1 MKIAVVNL
9 TGGGLSGG
17 YLKYLQELLPLLR
30 REPEVSKLQVF
41 WPAGAQSRLGA
52 GLSNQDGLTC
62 QDTRR
67 GRAILRQRIRQLAPD
82 VVFFP
87 SYRWLDLGGCPTV
100 SMIRNM
106 EPLVRPI
113 AGNRVADMAKNLG
126 RAYAAWNACRH
137 ATRVIAVSNYVR
149 DFLIRAWYIPGERL
163 GVVYHGVAPPQEGAS
178 LPTPAG
184 LDGFSREPFLFTAGS
199 IRPARGLEDLVDA
212 LGTLSSAQGLRLP
225 LVVAGDLN
233 ADAAFPYYNKIVA
246 RARRRGVVDQIH
258 WAGQLDPEG
267 MSWCYAHCQALVM
280 TSRVE
285 ACPNVALE
293 AMSHGCLSI
302 AAANPPLPEFFEDAA
317 YYYRPGDGD
326 SLATVLMAAS
336 QLPAAPREERRRRA
350 RERAQRFTWEKTSA
364 GTLREMKLA
373 WQRIT

>member
-17 YLKYLQELLPLLR
+17 YLKYLRELLPLLR
-30 REPEVSKLQVF
+30 RDSGVSRLQVF
-41 WPAGAQSRLGA
+41 LPSGAQSLLGGRLPER
-52 GLSNQDGLTC
+52 DGFTC
-62 QDTRR
+62 QDTRK
-67 GRAILRQRIRQLAPD
+67 GRSLLRHRIRQLSPD

-87 SYRWLDLGGCPTV
+87 SYRWLDLGGYPTV

-126 RAYAAWNACRH
+126 RAYASWYACRH

-149 DFLIRAWYIPGERL
+149 DFLVRAWHIPGERI
-163 GVVYHGVAPPQEGAS
+163 GVVYHGVVPPQEGAS
-178 LPTPAG
+178 LPTPDSLTG
-184 LDGFSREPFLFTAGS
+184 LGREPFLFTAGS

-225 LVVAGDLN
+225 LVVAGELN
-233 ADAAFPYYNKIVA
+233 AAALPYHHKIIA
-246 RARRRGVVDQIH
+246 RARRRGVAGQIH
-258 WAGQLDPEG
+258 WAGQLGPEG
-267 MSWCYAHCQALVM
+267 MFWCYAHCQALVM

-302 AAANPPLPEFFEDAA
+302 AAANPPLPEFFKDAA

-326 SLATVLMAAS
+326 SLATVLLEAV
-336 QLPAAPREERRRRA
+336 QLPAAQREERRRLG
-350 RERAQRFTWEKTSA
+350 RERAKRFTWEKTAA
-364 GTLREMKLA
+364 GTLREIKLA
-373 WQRIT
+373 SRRIK